1 MPTCSQAKI
10 ITNLESSDLNRR
22 LFSLVIDEDSNTTK
36 SRSTATVGS
45 VGVGVVGGA
54 ETTTGV
60 HVESSAFELDLK
72 PSHQQPVP
80 KQPRISHHS
89 NQASLRRMSKKHDCV
104 NKNRSSLLNRAIE
117 ISSLQHPQQSQSHQS
132 STIRLQRKITI
143 DELPQHHANNQRDPQ
158 LAMST
163 RESNFQ
169 LLRLHKVP
177 IVFGEVVQPMRRNP
191 YTNTSSNGGGSKY
204 NGIRTQQLSS
214 YMMNNQMRVGNMLR
228 SELNLNLISQR
239 QQCLLFGLAPNGRHP
254 AHAGWCGS
262 DDGGG
267 GEEYDN
273 EMDGQ
278 QSAGTPTTSSSS
290 TTTSTASRASCS
302 DDGAVGGGVVSP
314 TNQNHNSTRTGLPN
328 ASLSNRKKSFDY
340 WQCLPI
346 R

>member
-1 MPTCSQAKI
+1 MA
-10 ITNLESSDLNRR
+10 
-22 LFSLVIDEDSNTTK
+22 
-36 SRSTATVGS
+36 
-45 VGVGVVGGA
+45 
-54 ETTTGV
+54 
-60 HVESSAFELDLK
+60 
-72 PSHQQPVP
+72 
-80 KQPRISHHS
+80 
-89 NQASLRRMSKKHDCV
+89 KKHDCV

-117 ISSLQHPQQSQSHQS
+117 ISSLQHPQQQPQSHQS
-132 STIRLQRKITI
+132 STIRLQKKITI
-143 DELPQHHANNQRDPQ
+143 DELPQHHSSNQRDPQ

-191 YTNTSSNGGGSKY
+191 FGANTNTSSNGGSKY

-228 SELNLNLISQR
+228 SELNLNLMSQR

-262 DDGGG
+262 DDGA
-267 GEEYDN
+267 GEDYEN

-302 DDGAVGGGVVSP
+302 DDGAVAGNGSGGAAGVSSP
-314 TNQNHNSTRTGLPN
+314 TNQNHSSTRAGLPQ